1 MPAPVPSRH
10 SKDDTPV
17 SALSRAQLLDVLS
30 DLVRDLERLDLAL
43 SADGIEA
50 ARTLRDGLIGQVRD
64 QVIPRLQDADVP
76 SIVVVGG
83 STGAGKST
91 LVNSVLGQE
100 VSVAGVLRPTTR
112 TPVLVANPEDMDSLS
127 EHPLTQVCRQE
138 VSAAIPAG
146 LALIDA
152 SDLDSVHEANRALA
166 GRLLE
171 AADLWLFVTTAARYG
186 DQTPWTTLEEAARR
200 ETPIGVVLNRVP
212 AKILPEVRRDL
223 ITRLQGL
230 GLSEAPFFVVPD
242 AGPHEGL
249 LSGDGV
255 SELRDWLQLL
265 AGRHRAAGLVRRT
278 GRGVW
283 STLRADL
290 ERLADDVDAQ
300 DAVARELER
309 TCQELRETAI
319 EALSADAERVLR
331 DMAQQG
337 NQLVFGTT
345 FGYME
350 QMLKV
355 AADFPQVKFEH
366 ATGYKTAANLGTY
379 DTRTYEGA
387 YMAGLL
393 AGAMTQT
400 GTLGVVASVP
410 IPEVMRNI
418 NSFALGARSTNPKA
432 SVKIV
437 WVNEWFNPPKE
448 TEAATAL
455 INSGADILMQ
465 NTDSSAVLQTAEKLG
480 KRGFG
485 WDSDMTH
492 YGPKAHIASAAINWT
507 PFYVK
512 TIREVMDGTW
522 KPERHWWGV
531 KEGAIDLVSLAE
543 DVPES
548 ARARLALPRLPRA
561 MAPHRYPLVWTR
573 KQCPTSP
580 CLASMAESCPGYRSL
595 YPAWHHDGAL
605 WYGNPPCANLSRE

>member
-223 ITRLQGL
+223 ITRL
-230 GLSEAPFFVVPD
+230 
-242 AGPHEGL
+242 
-249 LSGDGV
+249 
-255 SELRDWLQLL
+255 
-265 AGRHRAAGLVRRT
+265 
-278 GRGVW
+278 
-283 STLRADL
+283 
-290 ERLADDVDAQ
+290 
-300 DAVARELER
+300 
-309 TCQELRETAI
+309 
-319 EALSADAERVLR
+319 
-331 DMAQQG
+331 
-337 NQLVFGTT
+337 
-345 FGYME
+345 
-350 QMLKV
+350 
-355 AADFPQVKFEH
+355 
-366 ATGYKTAANLGTY
+366 
-379 DTRTYEGA
+379 
-387 YMAGLL
+387 
-393 AGAMTQT
+393 
-400 GTLGVVASVP
+400 
-410 IPEVMRNI
+410 
-418 NSFALGARSTNPKA
+418 
-432 SVKIV
+432 
-437 WVNEWFNPPKE
+437 
-448 TEAATAL
+448 
-455 INSGADILMQ
+455 
-465 NTDSSAVLQTAEKLG
+465 
-480 KRGFG
+480 
-485 WDSDMTH
+485 
-492 YGPKAHIASAAINWT
+492 
-507 PFYVK
+507 
-512 TIREVMDGTW
+512 
-522 KPERHWWGV
+522 
-531 KEGAIDLVSLAE
+531 
-543 DVPES
+543 
-548 ARARLALPRLPRA
+548 
-561 MAPHRYPLVWTR
+561 
-573 KQCPTSP
+573 
-580 CLASMAESCPGYRSL
+580 
-595 YPAWHHDGAL
+595 
-605 WYGNPPCANLSRE
+605 